1 MVSQTG
7 AIARYCGK
15 LGGFYPKDDDF
26 AAAKIDEIIDTA
38 TDITNVIGA
47 TMRMTDD
54 KEKLAARAAIAADK
68 LPMYFAALEKMLEA
82 NGSTGNFKCSSIFIL
97 NWFIM
102 KIISGFFV
110 GKSMTIADIAM
121 WRLLGW
127 IKCGVLDG
135 IPKDIIDKYPLLL
148 KGFNDMDAHPE
159 IRAWMDS
166 RYPKKWILSFWY
178 ESIDFAIEIKKHLHE
193 NTVSIHFTATISNHA
208 VHNIWE
214 HVWRAAVNEFKWNLE
229 TSDVS

>member
-1 MVSQTG
+1 MIQVEFEDKYITDFDEFKKSGVAPFGQCPIIEIDGKVVSQTG

-26 AAAKIDEIIDTA
+26 ATAKIDEIIDTA

-97 NWFIM
+97 N
-102 KIISGFFV
+102 
-110 GKSMTIADIAM
+110 
-121 WRLLGW
+121 
-127 IKCGVLDG
+127 
-135 IPKDIIDKYPLLL
+135 
-148 KGFNDMDAHPE
+148 
-159 IRAWMDS
+159 
-166 RYPKKWILSFWY
+166 
-178 ESIDFAIEIKKHLHE
+178 
-193 NTVSIHFTATISNHA
+193 
-208 VHNIWE
+208 
-214 HVWRAAVNEFKWNLE
+214 
-229 TSDVS
+229 